1 MDNEAMIKYR
11 YNENIFNSK
20 SMTIVNTVNCVG
32 VMGAG
37 IAKEFKLRFPE
48 MFKDYVKKCNANEIR
63 IGKLDIYKINN
74 QKIIINFPTKDHWK
88 YPSKM
93 EYIKKGLEHFVQN
106 YKSWNITS
114 VAFPQLGCGKGG
126 LKWKDVKHL
135 MEEYLTDLDINIEV
149 YVND

>member
-1 MDNEAMIKYR
+1 MIKYR

-20 SMTIVNTVNCVG
+20 SMSLVNTVNCVG

-37 IAKEFKLRFPE
+37 LAKEFKLRFPE

-63 IGKLDIYKINN
+63 IGKLDICKINN

-88 YPSKM
+88 YPSKIN
-93 EYIKKGLEHFVQN
+93 YIKKGLDHFVQN

-114 VAFPQLGCGKGG
+114 IAFPQLGCGKGG
-126 LKWKDVKHL
+126 LKWNNVKYL
-135 MEEYLTDLDINIEV
+135 MEEYLINLDITIEI
-149 YVND
+149 YVNDVK